1 MSFASDVR
9 GELARTPMED
19 ACCAR
24 SELTG
29 ALLCANA
36 ITWRGRKRYAV
47 TLTASEASTV
57 RRYFAMLKRFYGI
70 IGQIRALSGDTLN
83 NQTRYQ
89 LVIPEEEAYGLLQ
102 ALELLE
108 EGALFD
114 LRTLPVDETVRYS
127 CCKKAFVRA
136 AFTLCGTISH
146 PDRDY
151 HIEIA
156 TPNEALAGFIV
167 QQLNAFEIEARVSPR
182 KSKYVVYLKR
192 AEDISDMLS
201 LLGAAKA
208 MMAFENVRVK
218 KEVSNRVN
226 RQLNCD
232 NSNIN
237 RSMNAAE
244 AQIRDIRY
252 IDEELGLDKLPRT
265 LRDMAYTRANNPE
278 MPLAELG
285 ELMDPPLGKSGVNA
299 RLRRISAIAEK
310 LRCGDEVRL

>member
-1 MSFASDVR
+1 
-9 GELARTPMED
+9 
-19 ACCAR
+19 
-24 SELTG
+24 
-29 ALLCANA
+29 CANA

-83 NQTRYQ
+83 KQTRYQ

-136 AFTLCGTISH
+136 AFTLCGAISH

-156 TPNEALAGFIV
+156 APNEALAGFIV
-167 QQLNAFEIEARVSPR
+167 QQLNAFEIEARVSLR

-201 LLGAAKA
+201 LLGAGKA

-252 IDEELGLDKLPRT
+252 IDAELGLDKLPRT

>member
-136 AFTLCGTISH
+136 AFTLCGAISH

-156 TPNEALAGFIV
+156 APNEALAGFIV
-167 QQLNAFEIEARVSPR
+167 QQLNAFEIEARVSLR

-201 LLGAAKA
+201 LLGAGKA

-252 IDEELGLDKLPRT
+252 IDAELGLDKLPRT

>member
-24 SELTG
+24 SELTA

-136 AFTLCGTISH
+136 AFTLCGAISH

-156 TPNEALAGFIV
+156 APNEALAGFT
-167 QQLNAFEIEARVSPR
+167 RYS
-182 KSKYVVYLKR
+182 
-192 AEDISDMLS
+192 S
-201 LLGAAKA
+201 LRFA
-208 MMAFENVRVK
+208 
-218 KEVSNRVN
+218 S
-226 RQLNCD
+226 
-232 NSNIN
+232 
-237 RSMNAAE
+237 
-244 AQIRDIRY
+244 
-252 IDEELGLDKLPRT
+252 
-265 LRDMAYTRANNPE
+265 
-278 MPLAELG
+278 
-285 ELMDPPLGKSGVNA
+285 
-299 RLRRISAIAEK
+299 AEK
-310 LRCGDEVRL
+310 PV

>member
-1 MSFASDVR
+1 MTA
-9 GELARTPMED
+9 
-19 ACCAR
+19 
-24 SELTG
+24 
-29 ALLCANA
+29 ALLCSRA

-47 TLTASEASTV
+47 TLTASEAPAV

-89 LVIPEEEAYGLLQ
+89 LVVPEEEAYGLLQ
-102 ALELLE
+102 ALDLLE

-114 LRTLPVDETVRYS
+114 LRALPAEETVRYS
-127 CCKKAFVRA
+127 CCKKSFVRA
-136 AFTLCGTISH
+136 AFTMCGAISH

-156 TPNEALAGFIV
+156 APNEALAEFIV
-167 QQLNAFEIEARVSPR
+167 EQLGAFEIEARVSPR

-252 IDEELGLDKLPRT
+252 IDSELGLDKLPRT

-310 LRCGDEVRL
+310 LRCGDEIKL

>member
-9 GELARTPMED
+9 GERARTPTED

-24 SELTG
+24 SELTA
-29 ALLCANA
+29 ALLCGGGIA
-36 ITWRGRKRYAV
+36 WRGRERYAV
-47 TLTASEASTV
+47 TFTASEASTV
-57 RRYFAMLKRFYGI
+57 RRYFAILKRFYGI

-83 NQTRYQ
+83 KQTRYQ
-89 LVIPEEEAYGLLQ
+89 LAVPEER
-102 ALELLE
+102 ALELLRKLE
-108 EGALFD
+108 LLDEGELFG
-114 LRTLPVDETVRYS
+114 LRPLPMDEIVRYS

-136 AFTLCGTISH
+136 AFTLCGAISH
-146 PDRDY
+146 PDRNY

-156 TPNEALAGFIV
+156 VPSEALAGFIV
-167 QQLNAFEIEARVSPR
+167 DQLAAFDIEAKVSER

-192 AEDISDMLS
+192 AEDISDMLL
-201 LLGAAKA
+201 LLGASKA

-244 AQIRDIRY
+244 TQIRDIRY
-252 IDEELGLDKLPRT
+252 IDSELGLEKLPRT
-265 LRDMAYTRANNPE
+265 LRDMAYIRSNNPE

-310 LRCGDEVRL
+310 LRCGDEVKL

>member
-24 SELTG
+24 SELTA
-29 ALLCANA
+29 ALLCSRA

-47 TLTASEASTV
+47 TFTASEASTV

-70 IGQIRALSGDTLN
+70 IGQIRTLSGDTLN

-102 ALELLE
+102 SLELLE

-114 LRTLPVDETVRYS
+114 LRTLPVEETVHYS
-127 CCKKAFVRA
+127 CCKKSFVRA
-136 AFTLCGTISH
+136 AFTMCGAISH

-156 TPNEALAGFIV
+156 APNEALAGFIAE
-167 QQLNAFEIEARVSPR
+167 QMASFGIEAKVSAR
-182 KSKYVVYLKR
+182 KQKYVVYLKR
-192 AEDISDMLS
+192 AEDISDMLT

-265 LRDMAYTRANNPE
+265 LQDMAYTRANNPE

-299 RLRRISAIAEK
+299 RLRRLSAIAEK
-310 LRCGDEVRL
+310 LRCGDEVKL

>member
-9 GELARTPMED
+9 GELARMPMED

-24 SELTG
+24 SELTS
-29 ALLCANA
+29 ALLCSGGIA
-36 ITWRGRKRYAV
+36 WRGRARYAV
-47 TLTASEASTV
+47 TLTASEAPTV
-57 RRYFAMLKRFYGI
+57 RRYFAMLKRYYGI

-89 LVIPEEEAYGLLQ
+89 LAVPEDEALWLLR
-102 ALELLE
+102 ALELLD
-108 EGALFD
+108 EGALFG
-114 LRTLPVDETVRYS
+114 LRALPPEETVRYS
-127 CCKKAFVRA
+127 CCKKSFVRA
-136 AFTLCGTISH
+136 AFTMCGAISH
-146 PDRDY
+146 PDRHY

-156 TPNEALAGFIV
+156 APTEALAAFIV
-167 QQLNAFEIEARVSPR
+167 AQLAAFDIEARYSPR
-182 KSKYVVYLKR
+182 KSKHVVYLKR

-244 AQIRDIRY
+244 AQIRDIRF
-252 IDEELGLDKLPRT
+252 IDAQLGLDKLPRT
-265 LRDMAYTRANNPE
+265 LRDMAFIRANNPE

-285 ELMDPPLGKSGVNA
+285 ELMEPPLGKSGVNA
-299 RLRRISAIAEK
+299 RLRRIAKIAEG
-310 LRCGDEVRL
+310 LRNGE

>member
-136 AFTLCGTISH
+136 AFTLCGAISH
-146 PDRDY
+146 PDRNY

-156 TPNEALAGFIV
+156 APNEALAGFIV
-167 QQLNAFEIEARVSPR
+167 QQLNAFEIEARVSLR

>member
-24 SELTG
+24 SELTA
-29 ALLCANA
+29 ALLCGGGIA
-36 ITWRGRKRYAV
+36 WRGRERYAV
-47 TLTASEASTV
+47 TITASEAPTV

-70 IGQIRALSGDTLN
+70 IGQIRAISGDTLN

-89 LVIPEEEAYGLLQ
+89 LAVPEDE
-102 ALELLE
+102 ALELLRGLE
-108 EGALFD
+108 LLDESGLFG
-114 LRTLPVDETVRYS
+114 LRALPVDETVRYS

-136 AFTLCGTISH
+136 AFTMCGAISH

-156 TPNEALAGFIV
+156 APSEALAGFIAD
-167 QQLNAFEIEARVSPR
+167 QLATFDIEARVSSR
-182 KSKYVVYLKR
+182 KQKYVVYLKR

-201 LLGAAKA
+201 LLGASKA

-252 IDEELGLDKLPRT
+252 IDGELGLDRLPKS
-265 LRDMAYTRANNPE
+265 LREMAFCRANNPE

-299 RLRRISAIAEK
+299 RLRRIAAIAEK
-310 LRCGDEVRL
+310 LRCGEEIKL

>member
-24 SELTG
+24 SELTA
-29 ALLCANA
+29 ALLCAGG

-136 AFTLCGTISH
+136 AFTLCGAISH

-156 TPNEALAGFIV
+156 APNEALSGFIV

-182 KSKYVVYLKR
+182 KAKYVVYLKR

-252 IDEELGLDKLPRT
+252 IDSELGLDKLPRT

-310 LRCGDEVRL
+310 LRCGDEIRL

>member
-9 GELARTPMED
+9 GELARMPMED

-24 SELTG
+24 SELTA
-29 ALLCANA
+29 ALLCGGGIA
-36 ITWRGRKRYAV
+36 WRGRERYAV
-47 TLTASEASTV
+47 TFTASEAPAV

-89 LVIPEEEAYGLLQ
+89 LAVPEDETLRLLQ
-102 ALELLE
+102 ALELLDD
-108 EGALFD
+108 GALFG
-114 LRTLPVDETVRYS
+114 LRALPTDQTVRYS
-127 CCKKAFVRA
+127 CCKKSFVRA
-136 AFTLCGTISH
+136 AFTMCGAISH

-156 TPNEALAGFIV
+156 APNEALAGFIV
-167 QQLNAFEIEARVSPR
+167 EQLGAFEIEARVSPR

-192 AEDISDMLS
+192 AEEISDMLS
-201 LLGAAKA
+201 LMGASRA
-208 MMAFENVRVK
+208 MLAFENVRVK

-252 IDEELGLDKLPRT
+252 IDSELGLDKLPRT

-310 LRCGDEVRL
+310 LRCGDEIKL

>member
-24 SELTG
+24 SELTA

-70 IGQIRALSGDTLN
+70 IGQIRALSRDTLN

-136 AFTLCGTISH
+136 AFTLCGAISH

-156 TPNEALAGFIV
+156 APNEALAGFIV
-167 QQLNAFEIEARVSPR
+167 QQLNAFEIEARVSLR

-201 LLGAAKA
+201 LLGAGKA

-252 IDEELGLDKLPRT
+252 IDAELGLDKLPRT

>member
-24 SELTG
+24 SELTA

-70 IGQIRALSGDTLN
+70 IGQIRAVSGDTLN

-114 LRTLPVDETVRYS
+114 LRTLPADETVRYS
-127 CCKKAFVRA
+127 CCKKSFVRA
-136 AFTLCGTISH
+136 AFTLCGAISH

-156 TPNEALAGFIV
+156 VPNEALAGFIAR
-167 QQLNAFEIEARVSPR
+167 QLSVFEIEARVSLR

-244 AQIRDIRY
+244 AQIRDIQY
-252 IDEELGLDKLPRT
+252 IDSELGLDKLPRT

>member
-136 AFTLCGTISH
+136 AFTLCGAISH
-146 PDRDY
+146 PDRNY

-156 TPNEALAGFIV
+156 APNEALAGFVV
-167 QQLNAFEIEARVSPR
+167 QQLNAFEIEARVSLR

>member
-24 SELTG
+24 SELTA

-70 IGQIRALSGDTLN
+70 IGQIRAVSGDTLN

-114 LRTLPVDETVRYS
+114 LRTLPADETVRYS
-127 CCKKAFVRA
+127 CCKKSFVRA
-136 AFTLCGTISH
+136 AFTLCGAISH

-156 TPNEALAGFIV
+156 VPNEALAGFIV
-167 QQLNAFEIEARVSPR
+167 RQLSVFEIEARVSLR

-244 AQIRDIRY
+244 AQIRDIQY
-252 IDEELGLDKLPRT
+252 IDSELGLDKLPRT

>member
-136 AFTLCGTISH
+136 AFTLCGAISH
-146 PDRDY
+146 PDRNY

-156 TPNEALAGFIV
+156 APNEALAGFIV
-167 QQLNAFEIEARVSPR
+167 QQLNAFEIEARVSLR

-299 RLRRISAIAEK
+299 RLRRISAIAVK

>member
-136 AFTLCGTISH
+136 AFTLCGAISH

-156 TPNEALAGFIV
+156 APNEALAGFIV
-167 QQLNAFEIEARVSPR
+167 QQLNAFEIEARVSLR

-192 AEDISDMLS
+192 AEEISDMLS
-201 LLGAAKA
+201 LLGAGKA

-252 IDEELGLDKLPRT
+252 IDAELGLDKLPRT

>member
-24 SELTG
+24 SELTA

-47 TLTASEASTV
+47 MLTASEASTV

-136 AFTLCGTISH
+136 AFTLCGAISH

-156 TPNEALAGFIV
+156 APNEALAGFIV
-167 QQLNAFEIEARVSPR
+167 QQLNAFEIEARVSLR

-201 LLGAAKA
+201 LLGAGKA

-252 IDEELGLDKLPRT
+252 IDAELGLDKLPRT

>member
-24 SELTG
+24 SELTA

-136 AFTLCGTISH
+136 AFT
-146 PDRDY
+146 
-151 HIEIA
+151 IEIA
-156 TPNEALAGFIV
+156 APNEALAGFIV
-167 QQLNAFEIEARVSPR
+167 QQLNAFEIEARVSLR

-201 LLGAAKA
+201 LLGAGKA

-252 IDEELGLDKLPRT
+252 IDSELGLDKLPRT